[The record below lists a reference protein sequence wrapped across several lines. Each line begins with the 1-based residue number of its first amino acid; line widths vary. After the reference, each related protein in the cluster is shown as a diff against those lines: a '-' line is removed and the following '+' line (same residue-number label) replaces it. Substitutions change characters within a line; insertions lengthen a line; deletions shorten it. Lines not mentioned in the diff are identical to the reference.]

1 VVPTKIEVNITYI
14 ENENIPYEWELG
26 DWLLVVLVISNLK
39 GKKIAKN
46 VFFSPKELQWEK

>member
-1 VVPTKIEVNITYI
+1 MVPTKIEVNITYI